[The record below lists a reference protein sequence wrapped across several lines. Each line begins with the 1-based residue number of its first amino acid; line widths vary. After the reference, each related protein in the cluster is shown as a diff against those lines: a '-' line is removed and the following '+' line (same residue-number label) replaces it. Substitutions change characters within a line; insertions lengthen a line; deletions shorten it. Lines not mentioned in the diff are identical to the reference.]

1 MTDTEIG
8 KQVHLIMLEVTDTA
22 IFPIT
27 DNEDAADRLYK
38 AGMIVKR
45 AREIQAMMT
54 DLVMDWIDEH
64 GEFELGDAR
73 YYNGKAKSTKAKDHA
88 AVLRALKDAHK
99 GNVSKIAG
107 YLASG
112 AWKHGAIR
120 ELLGDDEFA
129 ELFEVTEQRDLKTG
143 KPKRK
148 PQAVA
153 KRFLPDKA

>member
-1 MTDTEIG
+1 MTDTE
-8 KQVHLIMLEVTDTA
+8 LMLKVTRNA
-22 IFPIT
+22 IAPIT

-38 AGMIVKR
+38 AALIVKEAKR
-45 AREIQAMMT
+45 IQSMMEE
-54 DLVMDWIDEH
+54 LVMDYIDEH

-73 YYNGKAKSTKAKDHA
+73 YYNGKIKSTKAKDHA

-112 AWKHGAIR
+112 AWKHGSIR
-120 ELLGDDEFA
+120 ELLGDEEFA

-143 KPKRK
+143 KPKKRPK
-148 PQAVA
+148 SVS
-153 KRFLPDKA
+153 KRFLPRKA